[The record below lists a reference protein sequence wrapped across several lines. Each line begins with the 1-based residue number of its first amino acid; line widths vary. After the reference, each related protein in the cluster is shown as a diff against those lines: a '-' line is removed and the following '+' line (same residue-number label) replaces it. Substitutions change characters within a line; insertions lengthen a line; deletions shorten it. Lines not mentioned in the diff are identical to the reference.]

1 MVMDFL
7 AGTKMTTQD
16 FIIGTQFILI
26 IVQAQ
31 VFLKK
36 KIIKG
41 HQGYR
46 KDPMVYNETNIYF
59 RGETI
64 TKAILK

>member
-31 VFLKK
+31 VF
-36 KIIKG
+36 
-41 HQGYR
+41 
-46 KDPMVYNETNIYF
+46 
-59 RGETI
+59 
-64 TKAILK
+64 